1 MRSCLPIVMSLSICA
16 CANMGPVT
24 PPLPITS
31 HAVSEADY
39 PLDSVKSL
47 EQGAATLRYVI
58 LEDGTTGDIQIL
70 KSSGFARLDQAS
82 IAIVKSKWR
91 FKPATANGRPIRYTR
106 NAKIVFALSP
116 TPASYLLVYAAPES
130 PQPEIELSPE
140 AKMLIAPIY
149 SVYEQIERRQSALPP
164 PKDDAERLVRMGELD
179 QAVRSGML
187 EKVNLSG
194 LTPAQRD
201 AASRAE
207 WNEINRHDLAN
218 QSALKTMLP
227 REGWFLKSRY
237 GQNAGQAAFDIVYH
251 AVNDKELQHA
261 ILAAIEPLVAKGE
274 IRAQAYGMLYDRV
287 ATGDN
292 RPQRYGSAFVCKD
305 QKLVLAPLED
315 PEQVDL
321 WRKTMGFPLTVE
333 ENAAHFV
340 NGPPCG

>member
-1 MRSCLPIVMSLSICA
+1 
-16 CANMGPVT
+16 MGPVT

-47 EQGAATLRYVI
+47 EQGAATLRYAI

-91 FKPATANGRPIRYTR
+91 FKPATANGRLIRYTR
-106 NAKIVFALSP
+106 NAEIVFALSP

-130 PQPEIELSPE
+130 REPEVELSPE
-140 AKMLIAPIY
+140 ARMLIAPIY
-149 SVYEQIERRQSALPP
+149 AVYEQIERRQSELPP

-194 LTPAQRD
+194 LTPSQRD

-333 ENAAHFV
+333 ENAAHFA
-340 NGPPCG
+340 NGPCG

>member
-24 PPLPITS
+24 PPLPITP

-39 PLDSVKSL
+39 PQDSVKSQ
-47 EQGAATLRYVI
+47 EKGATTLRYVI

-70 KSSGFARLDQAS
+70 KSSGFTLLDQAS
-82 IAIVKSKWR
+82 IAMVKSKWR
-91 FKPATANGRPIRYTR
+91 FKPATANGKAVRF
-106 NAKIVFALSP
+106 AQDVKIEFRLSP
-116 TPASYLLVYAAPES
+116 TPASYLLVYAAQECREPEV
-130 PQPEIELSPE
+130 ELSPG
-140 AKMLIAPIY
+140 ARMLIAPIY
-149 SVYEQIERRQSALPP
+149 AVYQGIELRQSALPP
-164 PKDDAERLVRMGELD
+164 SKDDAERLVRMGELD
-179 QAVRSGML
+179 QAVRSGTL
-187 EKVNLSG
+187 EKINLSS
-194 LTPAQRD
+194 LPPEQRD
-201 AASRAE
+201 AAFKAE
-207 WNEINRHDLAN
+207 WNEINRHDLVN
-218 QSALKTMLP
+218 QLALKAMLP

-237 GQNAGQAAFDIVYH
+237 GQNVVQTAFDIIYH

-287 ATGDN
+287 AIGDN

-305 QKLVLAPLED
+305 RKRVLAPLED
-315 PEQVDL
+315 PEQVDV

-333 ENAAHFV
+333 ENAAYFA

>member
-1 MRSCLPIVMSLSICA
+1 MRSCLPIAMSLSICA
-16 CANMGPVT
+16 CANMGLVT
-24 PPLPITS
+24 PPLPITP
-31 HAVSEADY
+31 HTVSEADY
-39 PLDSVKSL
+39 PLDAVTSQ
-47 EQGAATLRYVI
+47 EQGATMLRYVI

-91 FKPATANGRPIRYTR
+91 FKPATANGKPVRSARD
-106 NAKIVFALSP
+106 AEIVFALSP

-130 PQPEIELSPE
+130 REPEVELSPE

-149 SVYEQIERRQSALPP
+149 AVYQGVELRQSALPP
-164 PKDDAERLVRMGELD
+164 PKDDSERLVRMGELD
-179 QAVRSGML
+179 QAVRSGIL
-187 EKVNLSG
+187 EKINLSS
-194 LTPAQRD
+194 LPPEQRD
-201 AASRAE
+201 AAYRAE

-218 QSALKTMLP
+218 QLALKAMLP

-237 GQNAGQAAFDIVYH
+237 GQNAGQAAFDIIYH

-305 QKLVLAPLED
+305 QKRVLAPLED
-315 PEQVDL
+315 PEQVDV

-333 ENAAHFV
+333 ENAAHFA
-340 NGPPCG
+340 NGPCG